1 MGMTSTERIIL
12 ILEHQNSTSMV
23 LGSPVM
29 GFIITMIMV
38 MSVGKDN

>member
-1 MGMTSTERIIL
+1 MTSTERIIL

-23 LGSPVM
+23 LGSPIM
-29 GFIITMIMV
+29 GLIVTMIMA

>member
-1 MGMTSTERIIL
+1 MTSTERIII

-29 GFIITMIMV
+29 GFIVTMMLLFT
-38 MSVGKDN
+38 VGKD